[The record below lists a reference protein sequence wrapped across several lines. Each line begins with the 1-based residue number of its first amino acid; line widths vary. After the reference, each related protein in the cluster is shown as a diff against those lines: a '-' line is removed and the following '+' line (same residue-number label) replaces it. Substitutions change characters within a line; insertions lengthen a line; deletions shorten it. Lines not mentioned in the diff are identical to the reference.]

1 MHDGMLDISRN
12 SSLRPREDSLRC
24 CREIRLQK
32 GGSADDAGDEGTGS
46 TSLSWCSGAGE
57 DGNRG
62 GRLWLTIGDCTTL
75 VAGSDGIE
83 LYDLL

>member
-32 GGSADDAGDEGTGS
+32 GGSADDACDEGTGS

-57 DGNRG
+57 DCNRG
-62 GRLWLTIGDCTTL
+62 GGLWLAIGDCTMLAAVTDKI
-75 VAGSDGIE
+75 A